1 MRGPCK
7 ISSAKLEER
16 PGEKRRRS
24 YLPGRRNK
32 KNRQAFRL
40 LPGQENKQKLRCPHV
55 LVPVPM
61 GLPSTSAEWNKKDSD
76 EWCRKNVPDWHS
88 GRKIIDANGQHL
100 VTKAANDDDMMISYA
115 NEEGKQL
122 YRVTQRGMMSDET
135 YPREDLD
142 LTDSLRRNA
151 AATTLA
157 ASSPTES
164 WD

>member
-1 MRGPCK
+1 
-7 ISSAKLEER
+7 
-16 PGEKRRRS
+16 
-24 YLPGRRNK
+24 
-32 KNRQAFRL
+32 
-40 LPGQENKQKLRCPHV
+40 
-55 LVPVPM
+55 M

-122 YRVTQRGMMSDET
+122 YRVTQRRMMSVET

-142 LTDSLRRNA
+142 LADSLRRNA